1 MERNRLLMFS
11 SKNCEGCEAMNPLVE
26 KLEQEQWLKIE
37 RLEVWYNND
46 NQKLLS
52 KYAGFAAT
60 PFFYNE
66 ETEKKISGECDYESL
81 KNWAKSKE

>member
-1 MERNRLLMFS
+1 MERNRLLMFN

-26 KLEQEQWLKIE
+26 RLEQEQGLKVE

-52 KYAGFAAT
+52 QYSGISAT

-66 ETEKKISGECDYESL
+66 STEKKILGECDYESL
-81 KNWAKSKE
+81 KSWALNN

>member
-1 MERNRLLMFS
+1 MFN

-26 KLEQEQWLKIE
+26 KLEQEQGLKVE

-52 KYAGFAAT
+52 QYAVIAAT

-66 ETEKKISGECDYESL
+66 STEKKILGECDYESL
-81 KNWAKSKE
+81 KSWALNN